1 MLAIAADQMKRLDTG
16 TLNNANI
23 QMRNAKKKSNRCAFL
38 RGKSYF
44 HGYHQLSNYD
54 CISTQKNNAKPSNR
68 MKVAQRITC
77 IKLKERGGRA

>member
-38 RGKSYF
+38 RGKWDF

-54 CISTQKNNAKPSNR
+54 
-68 MKVAQRITC
+68 
-77 IKLKERGGRA
+77 